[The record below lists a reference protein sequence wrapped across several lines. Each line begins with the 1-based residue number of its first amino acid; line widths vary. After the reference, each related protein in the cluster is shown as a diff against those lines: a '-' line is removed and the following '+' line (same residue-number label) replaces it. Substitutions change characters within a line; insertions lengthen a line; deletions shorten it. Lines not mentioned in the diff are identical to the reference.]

1 MRRTHPVRNLNW
13 MLIFSSF
20 LSCKIPS
27 SRNKSAYGL
36 VGKGHCIAAAT
47 QHRSKH
53 QILTADKNTILLMA
67 SRPIYVPITP
77 EGNGFF
83 AHTVDTFEM
92 ILEFLWIYT
101 SSWSTQQRT
110 ISIIVCLTRE
120 VYTASLTPHSYN
132 AISRIA
138 IASKSFC

>member
-1 MRRTHPVRNLNW
+1 

-77 EGNGFF
+77 ESVLPLEARSFEKKQIFQEEQKTIFAIIKPVLGIFF
-83 AHTVDTFEM
+83 
-92 ILEFLWIYT
+92 
-101 SSWSTQQRT
+101 
-110 ISIIVCLTRE
+110 
-120 VYTASLTPHSYN
+120 
-132 AISRIA
+132 
-138 IASKSFC
+138 